1 MAEDSTFLRPSI
13 PKFDGYYEHWA
24 MLMENLLRSKEFWSL
39 IEIGVTVAPDNAT
52 EEQRR
57 LAEESKLKDLKV
69 KNYLFQAIDRL
80 ILETILVR
88 DTAKD
93 IWDAMKRKYQGSTKV
108 KRAQLQALRREFEV
122 LAMGEGETVND
133 YFARTLAI
141 ANRMTA
147 HGETMAQVTVVEKV
161 LRSMPAKFNYV
172 VCSIEESNDVTNLS
186 IDELQSS
193 LIVHEQR
200 MKHQK
205 DQKEISEEQALK
217 VSNGGRGAGRGR
229 GRSAS
234 RGRGRGRYG
243 KESNKDSIECY
254 KCHKLGHYQ
263 NECPNWGEGSANY
276 AEFDEEEEM
285 LLMAKTEYD
294 DKDQIWFL
302 DSGCSNHMVGNKAW
316 LYDYDETHRDSV
328 KLGDDSKIDAGHGKG

>member
-1 MAEDSTFLRPSI
+1 MTEDSAFLRPSI
-13 PKFDGYYEHWA
+13 PKFDGFYEHWA

-39 IEIGVTVAPDNAT
+39 IEVEITVAPANAT
-52 EEQRR
+52 EEQRQV
-57 LAEESKLKDLKV
+57 AEASKLKDLKV
-69 KNYLFQAIDRL
+69 KNYLFQAIDRS

-88 DTAKD
+88 DSAKD

-122 LAMGEGETVND
+122 LAMGENETVNE

-205 DQKEISEEQALK
+205 DQKESSEEQALK

-234 RGRGRGRYG
+234 RGRGRGR
-243 KESNKDSIECY
+243 
-254 KCHKLGHYQ
+254 
-263 NECPNWGEGSANY
+263 
-276 AEFDEEEEM
+276 
-285 LLMAKTEYD
+285 
-294 DKDQIWFL
+294 
-302 DSGCSNHMVGNKAW
+302 
-316 LYDYDETHRDSV
+316 
-328 KLGDDSKIDAGHGKG
+328 